1 MFTHRVQITP
11 HRNLRLHV
19 GQGVMYITQTC
30 TQRVIFVNR
39 EAQRHVCT
47 ITLVGIVGQVGV
59 ICLEVIIEETTT
71 EAYTIYSEV
80 RVGYRQFSIG
90 LVIVFGPVDTNSI
103 TCT

>member
-1 MFTHRVQITP
+1 
-11 HRNLRLHV
+11 
-19 GQGVMYITQTC
+19 MYITQTC
-30 TQRVIFVNR
+30 TQRVIFVDR

-90 LVIVFGPVDTNSI
+90 LVMPTKPLNYA
-103 TCT
+103 